1 MFDAVWVKELLG
13 MNKVEDK
20 LLKSLERLKRS
31 SEKLRKMMADNR
43 RRTVNNLMGVDMD
56 CPKCGAFIDERDDGC
71 LACDF
76 FDRLAAQDKI
86 RG

>member
-1 MFDAVWVKELLG
+1 MGKL
-13 MNKVEDK
+13 EDK
-20 LLKSLERLKRS
+20 LLKSIERNSRAV
-31 SEKLRKMMADNR
+31 EKLQKSIADNR
-43 RRTVNNLMGVDMD
+43 RQNINCLLGLNTD
-56 CPKCGAFIDERDDGC
+56 CPKCGAYIYERDNGC

>member
-1 MFDAVWVKELLG
+1 MELLN
-13 MNKVEDK
+13 MSK
-20 LLKSLERLKRS
+20 LEEKILRSFERSKRS
-31 SEKLRKMMADNR
+31 IEKLQKMMDDNR
-43 RRTVNNLMGVDMD
+43 RRTVNNLMGLNAD
-56 CPKCGAFIDERDDGC
+56 CPKCGAFIDERDGGC

>member
-1 MFDAVWVKELLG
+1 MFDAVWIKELLN
-13 MNKVEDK
+13 MSK
-20 LLKSLERLKRS
+20 LEEKILRSMERNDRLL
-31 SEKLRKMMADNR
+31 EKLQKSIADNR
-43 RRTVNNLMGVDMD
+43 RQNINCLLGLNTD
-56 CPKCGAFIDERDDGC
+56 CPKCGAFIDERDGGC

>member
-1 MFDAVWVKELLG
+1 VSKSL
-13 MNKVEDK
+13 DK
-20 LLKSLERLKRS
+20 ILKSIERSDHALK
-31 SEKLRKMMADNR
+31 KLQKMMDADR
-43 RRTVNNLMGVDMD
+43 QMVVNNLLGVDMN
-56 CPKCGAFIDERDDGC
+56 CPKCGAFIDERDGSC